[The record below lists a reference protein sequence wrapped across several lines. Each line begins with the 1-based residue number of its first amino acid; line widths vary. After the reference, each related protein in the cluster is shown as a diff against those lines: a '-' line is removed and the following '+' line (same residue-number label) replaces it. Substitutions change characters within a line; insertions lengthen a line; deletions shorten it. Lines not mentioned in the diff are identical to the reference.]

1 MLVLHLMPA
10 LRPAFLSAHSQQTS
24 SVVKAGGPAHDV
36 EAQSFLRLQ
45 ASRGFRLIDLCYPE
59 LTSR

>member
-1 MLVLHLMPA
+1 MPA

-24 SVVKAGGPAHDV
+24 SVVKAGGPAQDV
-36 EAQSFLRLQ
+36 EAQTFLRLQ
-45 ASRGFRLIDLCYPE
+45 ASRGFRLIDFCYPE